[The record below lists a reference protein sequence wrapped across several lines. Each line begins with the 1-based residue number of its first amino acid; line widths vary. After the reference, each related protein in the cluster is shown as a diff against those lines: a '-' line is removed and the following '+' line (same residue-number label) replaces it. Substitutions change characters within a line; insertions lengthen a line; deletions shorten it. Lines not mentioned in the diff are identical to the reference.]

1 MSRFVLVHGAFSG
14 AWIWD
19 SLVEHLEELGHA
31 GEAFDL
37 PGLGEDR
44 TPVRDVTLDAYG
56 ARLCEVLATN
66 REPAIVVGSSMG
78 GIVATQGAAH
88 CPERVAA
95 LVYAAAFCPK
105 DGQSLLDLTKLPEG
119 AGDQVQANIAV
130 SGDPPVAVMSA
141 AASRQALYEC
151 CTDDVAERA
160 IARQQ
165 PQPVVPFATPVSI
178 PPGALDHIEKYFVV
192 CTRDRAIPP
201 PLQRRMSKEN
211 GSVDTVEID
220 TDHTPQLSRPKEL
233 AKALDRFAK
242 HMARGRR

>member
-1 MSRFVLVHGAFSG
+1 MARFVLVHGAFSG

-19 SLVEHLEELGHA
+19 SLVEHLEYLGHT

-56 ARLCEVLATN
+56 ARLCEVLATS
-66 REPAIVVGSSMG
+66 REPALVVGSSMG
-78 GIVATQGAAH
+78 GIVATQGAAR

-95 LVYAAAFCPK
+95 LAYAAAFCPK

-130 SGDPPVAVMSA
+130 SGDPPVAVMSV

-151 CTDDVAERA
+151 CADDVAARA

-178 PPGALDHIEKYFVV
+178 PPGSLDRIEKYFVV

-211 GSVDTVEID
+211 ASVDTVEID

-233 AKALDRFAK
+233 ATALDRFAK
-242 HMARGRR
+242 HVARGRR